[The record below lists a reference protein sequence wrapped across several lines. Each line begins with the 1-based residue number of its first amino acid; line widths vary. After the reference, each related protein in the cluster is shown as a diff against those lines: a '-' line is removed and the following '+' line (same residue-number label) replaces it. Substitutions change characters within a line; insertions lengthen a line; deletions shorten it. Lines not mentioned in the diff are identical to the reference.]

1 MHCIVTKVLIVLNIL
16 LALNTVLALT
26 SLSDTVNLC
35 AICSHGCFIPQHKW
49 ETWHNLTKINQAAA
63 FPAIIG
69 LSVHRPPSA
78 PVNNRGFYGS
88 ISGKIGP
95 VKVDI
100 LVGNAAKVFGGKEV
114 ESFGGE
120 VCRSSNETSTGY
132 LVVYDI
138 RKDIWVLWHKNY
150 CLHCKKYPK

>member
-1 MHCIVTKVLIVLNIL
+1 VTKVLIVLKEL
-16 LALNTVLALT
+16 LALA

-35 AICSHGCFIPQHKW
+35 AICSHRCFIPQHKW
-49 ETWHNLTKINQAAA
+49 ETWHNLTKINQTAA

-69 LSVHRPPSA
+69 LSVHRPSSA
-78 PVNNRGFYGS
+78 PVNNCGFYGN
-88 ISGKIGP
+88 ISGKVGP

-132 LVVYDI
+132 LVVYYI
-138 RKDIWVLWHKNY
+138 EKTYEFYGMKSY
-150 CLHCKKYPK
+150 CLNCKKYPKTL